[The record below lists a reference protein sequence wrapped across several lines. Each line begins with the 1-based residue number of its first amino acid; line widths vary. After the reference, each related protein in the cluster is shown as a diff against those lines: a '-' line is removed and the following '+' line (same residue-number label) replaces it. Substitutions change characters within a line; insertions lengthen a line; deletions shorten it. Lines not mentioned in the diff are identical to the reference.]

1 MWNTL
6 LLLTS
11 LTLGT
16 ASGQSR
22 NFTVYSA
29 PIKLRY
35 GEVYNYMQ
43 GPLKLPEDVVSRYA
57 GDKDMAVTGFDVE
70 MVRQKA
76 DGSET
81 LVKLNDHYLH
91 HYILSMGHVETMN
104 KVLHHAAEDKMFA
117 RMLGNCHGMTRAPIH
132 AFLTS
137 LGDNEDLVTFGSAAG
152 AEYRHNP
159 QRYNAPFRRVIKKP
173 QVWVPTFHVINTN
186 KPVTHKSLPY
196 SPLLECPCT
205 PQRKIDVA
213 NGTIDGYPPDPP
225 IQCSRSFAATG
236 NPSCSLSTYV
246 GGWRCCEHGV
256 FLIDTDKECSDPKC
270 SEEAQDEVF
279 MKYTFY
285 YEDASPE
292 TRPMEPSACCDVTGT
307 TQGVE
312 NIEYDV
318 PKCAFG
324 TPPEQCLHVAET
336 VQPVGYYE
344 NHPKAPKDNHKA
356 DDLVDLVFAAP
367 HLHVA
372 GLSIELIDHMTNKT
386 LCSVYASKDN
396 EHGVMYG
403 NGTQP
408 GNEDGYMVGLIPCVW
423 GGNDAPRFKRNHP
436 LRTRATYNSSRGH
449 TGVMSL
455 WLMDVSP
462 VEDPDYLV

>member
-16 ASGQSR
+16 ASGQSW

-57 GDKDMAVTGFDVE
+57 GDKAMAVTGFDVE
-70 MVRQKA
+70 MVRRKA

-91 HYILSMGHVETMN
+91 HHILSMGHVETMN

-159 QRYNAPFRRVIKKP
+159 QRYSAPFRRVIKKP
-173 QVWVPTFHVINTN
+173 QVWMPTFHVINTN

-225 IQCSRSFAATG
+225 IQCSHSFAATG

-246 GGWRCCEHGV
+246 GGWRCCEHRV

-324 TPPEQCLHVAET
+324 TPPEECLHVAET

-344 NHPKAPKDNHKA
+344 SHPKAPKDNHKA

-372 GLSIELIDHMTNKT
+372 GLSIELIDHITNKT

-396 EHGVMYG
+396 AHGVMYG